1 MIFPIVER
9 LSISNFEL
17 LWLAPNSKKPVLT
30 NWTRRY
36 ETLDELKA
44 SYRPGFGLG
53 VRLGHKLTDG
63 YFLVAIDVDV
73 KSGLQSDYDEA
84 LMIVDKTF
92 GGLHLVT
99 LSGETGNGLRFFF
112 KTYDRLKS
120 HRIAASSRKLTEGP
134 YAGKNA
140 WEVDFLSY
148 GKQAVIYPTIHPE
161 TKKQYTFDR
170 DILACDDLAK
180 EIELI
185 DYSQGGAL
193 THEEGEVLQTTSD
206 LKIIDVKNEDKR
218 FTPEIKNLLMTV
230 KGVDR
235 SVATMKVA
243 HSMFKN
249 GFRREE
255 VLGALTDIKK
265 YPLAVI
271 GYDRRKTKD
280 RTKAAEWVKK
290 YVVDQCLSSELGFVK
305 MTEGGDLI
313 EGETA
318 LDTEWMKTLD
328 RKDDV
333 KILNTQR
340 NVIKIISHLVSPT
353 IFQVIENSDE
363 IRYTMDAPWNARY
376 KKGSSFK
383 QNHLDCMKSWI
394 REQFSHAFPKTVI
407 EEAVTH
413 LAEHN
418 GYNPVRVMLD
428 SLPTW
433 DKTPRINTWM
443 QDYFGLKLPGQHEKR
458 EAAKNYAA
466 AVFRKWLVA
475 AVGRGYSPG
484 LKFDHMMILEG
495 EQGIGKSRFG
505 AILFGEEL
513 FGEMPKD
520 IANKDAQMA
529 LRNKMCMEFGE
540 LSQFKRNEIEL
551 VKSFLTRQVDEFR
564 PPFGKT
570 QVTQPRTCVFIGTT
584 NKRSYLKDE
593 TGNRRFC
600 PLHVGVLDQEQL
612 RHDREQLLAEAK
624 EIYFAGTETLYLQ
637 NEHAETAKEV
647 QATKQMVTDVDVA
660 VELISNWLGS
670 PQASEVSLD
679 EGFTASQLFG
689 FGRPMNGTQ
698 ISGYQVQIVTDALIR
713 LGFER
718 FRTRNGVYFK
728 RLLSPDESDLIYG

>member
-9 LSISNFEL
+9 LSTSNFKL

-30 NWTRRY
+30 NWTRRF

-84 LMIVDKTF
+84 LRVVDRTF
-92 GGLHLVT
+92 GGLHTLT

-112 KTYDRLKS
+112 KTYTRLKS
-120 HRIAASSRKLTEGP
+120 HRIASSDHKLLEGP
-134 YAGKNA
+134 HAGKNA
-140 WEVDFLSY
+140 WEVDFMSY
-148 GKQAVIYPTIHPE
+148 GRQAVIYPTIHPE
-161 TKKQYTFDR
+161 TRKQYTFDR
-170 DILACDDLAK
+170 DVLTCGDLASQ
-180 EIELI
+180 IELV
-185 DYSQGGAL
+185 DYSGGETTGPEQGGI
-193 THEEGEVLQTTSD
+193 HETPGG
-206 LKIIDVKNEDKR
+206 LKILDVEDEDKR

-230 KGVDR
+230 KGIDR

-271 GYDRRKTKD
+271 GYDRRKTRD
-280 RTKAAEWVKK
+280 RMRAAEWVKK
-290 YVVDQCLSSELGFVK
+290 YVVDKCLSSELGFVK
-305 MTEGGDLI
+305 MTEGDDLI
-313 EGETA
+313 EGEP
-318 LDTEWMKTLD
+318 DTEWLGQLEKNEKGKL
-328 RKDDV
+328 
-333 KILNTQR
+333 LNTQHNAVLILSNTLSPKIFR
-340 NVIKIISHLVSPT
+340 SIK
-353 IFQVIENSDE
+353 NAKE
-363 IRYTMDAPWNARY
+363 IQYTGPVPWNPDYEFGTSYDGDHAVEIKAWVRANF
-376 KKGSSFK
+376 G
-383 QNHLDCMKSWI
+383 
-394 REQFSHAFPKTVI
+394 RELFSTTI
-407 EEAVTH
+407 NDAVTF
-413 LAEHN
+413 LASQN
-418 GYNPVRVMLD
+418 IYDPVKVMLE
-428 SLPTW
+428 SLPAW

-443 QDYFGLKLPGQHEKR
+443 QDYFGLKLPEHHEKR

-475 AVGRGYSPG
+475 AVGRGYDPG

-520 IANKDAQMA
+520 VTNKDSASA

-540 LSQFKRNEIEL
+540 LSQFKRNEIEA
-551 VKSFLTRQVDEFR
+551 VKAFLTRQVDEFR
-564 PPFGKT
+564 PPYGKNM
-570 QVTQPRTCVFIGTT
+570 VSYKRTCVFIGTT

-600 PLHVGVLDQEQL
+600 PLHVGMLDQEQL

-624 EIYFAGTETLYLQ
+624 EIYFSGTETLYLQ
-637 NEHAETAKEV
+637 NEHAATAREV
-647 QATKQMVTDVDVA
+647 QSLKQMVTDVDVA
-660 VELISNWLGS
+660 AELISNWLGS
-670 PQASEVSLD
+670 PQASEVPLD
-679 EGFTASQLFG
+679 AGFTASQLFG
-689 FGRPMNGTQ
+689 FGRPMNGAQ
-698 ISGYQVQIVTDALIR
+698 ISGYQVQIVSDALIR

-718 FRTRNGVYFK
+718 FKTRNGVYFK

>member
-9 LSISNFEL
+9 LSTANFKP
-17 LWLAPNSKKPVLT
+17 LWLKPNSKAPVAKA
-30 NWTRRY
+30 WTRRS

-44 SYRPGFGLG
+44 SYRPGYGLG

-63 YFLVAIDVDV
+63 YFLAAIDMDV

-84 LMIVDKTF
+84 LRVVAKAF
-92 GGLHLVT
+92 GGLHTLT

-112 KTYDRLKS
+112 KTKTRIKS
-120 HRIAASSRKLTEGP
+120 HRIASSDYKLTEGP
-134 YAGKNA
+134 HAGKNA
-140 WEVDFLSY
+140 WEVDFMSF

-170 DILACDDLAK
+170 DVLTCGDLASQ
-180 EIELI
+180 IELV
-185 DYSQGGAL
+185 DYTPTEKPGELLDVGEEAV
-193 THEEGEVLQTTSD
+193 HEEINFTDIKEGDRRL
-206 LKIIDVKNEDKR
+206 
-218 FTPEIKNLLMTV
+218 TPEMRDLLMTV

-235 SVATMKVA
+235 SVAVMKLA
-243 HSMFKN
+243 HTMFKH

-265 YPLAVI
+265 YPLAII

-290 YVVDQCLSSELGFVK
+290 YVVDKCLSSELGFVK
-305 MTEGGDLI
+305 MTEGDDLI
-313 EGETA
+313 EDEPSN
-318 LDTEWMKTLD
+318 EWISDLE
-328 RKDDV
+328 RDD
-333 KILNTQR
+333 KGRLLNTQH
-340 NVIKIISHLVSPT
+340 NVVLILSNTLSPKIFRSIKNAKEIQYTMAVPWNEEYQFGTSYD
-353 IFQVIENSDE
+353 SDHSAE
-363 IRYTMDAPWNARY
+363 IR
-376 KKGSSFK
+376 
-383 QNHLDCMKSWI
+383 SWI
-394 REQFSHAFPKTVI
+394 RTNFGRELSRATI
-407 EEAVTH
+407 EDAVLYMGLQNVH
-413 LAEHN
+413 D
-418 GYNPVRVMLD
+418 PVKVMLE
-428 SLPTW
+428 SLPAW

-443 QDYFGLKLPGQHEKR
+443 QDYFGLKLPEHHEKR

-475 AVGRGYSPG
+475 AVGRGYDPG

-520 IANKDAQMA
+520 VTNKDSASA

-540 LSQFKRNEIEL
+540 LSQFKRNEIEA
-551 VKSFLTRQVDEFR
+551 VKAFLTRQVDEFR
-564 PPFGKT
+564 PPYGKNM
-570 QVTQPRTCVFIGTT
+570 VSYKRTCVFIGTT

-600 PLHVGVLDQEQL
+600 PLHVGMLDQEQL

-637 NEHAETAKEV
+637 NEHAATAREV
-647 QATKQMVTDVDVA
+647 QSSKQMVTDVDVA

-679 EGFTASQLFG
+679 AGFTASQLFG
-689 FGRPMNGTQ
+689 FGRPMGQTPVT
-698 ISGYQVQIVTDALIR
+698 GYQVQIVTDALER

-718 FRTRNGVYFK
+718 FKTRNGVYFK
-728 RLLSPDESDLIYG
+728 RDESDLIYG